1 MSRNMLNGA
10 QVIVDYLIQEKVPQV
25 FGLCGHGNIQFI
37 DALYERSSD
46 IKTIS
51 VHHESVAGFMADVYY
66 RVSGRPTATFTS
78 CGPGSANLPI
88 SLANAFLDSVPFLAV
103 TGNVPTSQFNRGAF
117 QEMYRHYQAD
127 FPSTVRTMCKKV
139 FQPTRG
145 EMVPLA
151 VRQAWKTMTTGR
163 PGPVVL
169 DVPFDVF
176 MESAAEEAPN
186 AQAWNANI
194 SSRCGADPEG
204 VVKAVDMLL
213 GAERPMIIVGQGVR
227 YGGAADELLKLAERL
242 QIPVAASA
250 SGLGAIDCNH
260 PLALGLV
267 ARAGH
272 YQANHATR
280 QADVLLAMGMRFDD
294 RTSSSWIPGYSFT
307 IPPTRLIHVD
317 IDPEEIG
324 RNYPVALGLMADVRT
339 FLRQVHAELDRRA
352 DLTKKA
358 DARKKWLAQI
368 DTYRKEWDK
377 FVAPGFS
384 DDTTP
389 INPQRAALE
398 IDKALPEDAI
408 LVSDIGVHHNWLLG
422 FCKPKRPDS
431 LIGSMGFGPMGF
443 GVAGVMGAKFAA
455 PDRPCVSVCGDGA
468 FFMHANVLG
477 TAVEYNLPVVWV
489 VWNNYAY
496 ASIRG
501 LQRGYLGGRE
511 LATDFHDPN
520 TGQRYNPDFAAMARS
535 CGVEGVR
542 VDRAG
547 DLGEAIRKGIAANKP
562 YLIDVDI
569 AADINPVGA
578 GVWELPGLG
587 QSKAGIGTRFSPPDL
602 LREEIACCLQA
613 RKSSS
618 SVVPPA
624 SVLRPPNWR
633 SAKAPTSS
641 SRRATSSGSTRSAE
655 KLNAI
660 AIPADV
666 TSDDSVAELFRRC
679 GPVDHVVVTAAQL
692 RTGPFK
698 TVAMEDVRATME
710 GKFWGAWRVA
720 QQADIRPGGSLTL
733 VSGFLSVRPRPNSA
747 IVSAANGALESLAR
761 ALALELAPV
770 RVNAVSP
777 GIIDTPIRA
786 AMPEE
791 ARRDML
797 AKTAAA
803 LPVGRVGAARISH
816 ARSSAS

>member
-1 MSRNMLNGA
+1 MPGRNELNGA
-10 QVIVDYLIQEKVPQV
+10 QVIVDYLIREKVPNV

-37 DALYERSSD
+37 DALFERSAE

-88 SLANAFLDSVPFLAV
+88 SLGNAFLDSVPFMAI

-117 QEMYRHYQAD
+117 QELYRHYQAD
-127 FPSTVRTMCKKV
+127 FPSTVRSYCKKV

-151 VRQAWKTMTTGR
+151 VRQAWKTMVTGR

-176 MESAAEEAPN
+176 LEAAAEEAPRPEE
-186 AQAWNANI
+186 WSANI

-204 VVKAVDMLL
+204 VTKAVDMLL
-213 GAERPMIIVGQGVR
+213 RAERPVILVGQGVR
-227 YGGAADELLKLAERL
+227 YGGAAADLRALAERL
-242 QIPVAASA
+242 DIPVASSA
-250 SGLGAIDCNH
+250 SGLGALDSNH

-280 QADVLLAMGMRFDD
+280 QADVLLALGVRFDD

-307 IPPTRLIHVD
+307 IPPTQLIHVD

-339 FLRQVHAELDRRA
+339 FLRQILAELDRRA
-352 DLTKKA
+352 DLQKRA
-358 DARKKWLAQI
+358 DSRQKWLRMI
-368 DTYRKEWDK
+368 DGYRREWDAL
-377 FVAPGFS
+377 VAPGFS

-389 INPQRAALE
+389 INPQRAAAE
-398 IDKALPEDAI
+398 IGKALPDDAI
-408 LVSDIGVHHNWLLG
+408 LVSDIGVHHNWLLS

-443 GVAGVMGAKFAA
+443 GVAGVMGAKYAA

-468 FFMHANVLG
+468 FFMHASVLG
-477 TAVEYNLPVVWV
+477 TAVEYALPVVWV

-511 LATDFHDPN
+511 LATDFKNPV
-520 TGQRYNPDFAAMARS
+520 TGERYNPDFAAMARS
-535 CGVEGVR
+535 AGVEGVR
-542 VDRAG
+542 IDRAADIG
-547 DLGEAIRKGIAANKP
+547 DAIRAAIATNRP

-569 AADINPVGA
+569 AADINPAGA

-587 QSKAGIGTRFSPPDL
+587 QSKPAIGTRYF
-602 LREEIACCLQA
+602 
-613 RKSSS
+613 
-618 SVVPPA
+618 
-624 SVLRPPNWR
+624 PNDPKR
-633 SAKAPTSS
+633 
-641 SRRATSSGSTRSAE
+641 
-655 KLNAI
+655 
-660 AIPADV
+660 
-666 TSDDSVAELFRRC
+666 
-679 GPVDHVVVTAAQL
+679 
-692 RTGPFK
+692 
-698 TVAMEDVRATME
+698 
-710 GKFWGAWRVA
+710 
-720 QQADIRPGGSLTL
+720 
-733 VSGFLSVRPRPNSA
+733 
-747 IVSAANGALESLAR
+747 
-761 ALALELAPV
+761 
-770 RVNAVSP
+770 
-777 GIIDTPIRA
+777 
-786 AMPEE
+786 
-791 ARRDML
+791 
-797 AKTAAA
+797 
-803 LPVGRVGAARISH
+803 
-816 ARSSAS
+816 

>member
-1 MSRNMLNGA
+1 MSARNVLNGA
-10 QVIVDYLIQEKVPQV
+10 QVIVDYLIQEKVPHV

-37 DALYERSSD
+37 DALYERSHD

-88 SLANAFLDSVPFLAV
+88 SLANAFLDSVPFMAV

-117 QEMYRHYQAD
+117 QELYRHYQAD
-127 FPSTVRTMCKKV
+127 FPSTVRAYCKKV

-151 VRQAWKTMTTGR
+151 MRQAWKTMVTGR

-176 MESAAEEAPN
+176 MESAAEQAPS
-186 AQAWNANI
+186 AEAWNGNI

-204 VVKAVDMLL
+204 VIKAVDMLL
-213 GAERPMIIVGQGVR
+213 GAERPVIIVGQGVR
-227 YGGAADELLKLAERL
+227 YGDAAGELLKLAERL

-250 SGLGAIDCNH
+250 SGLGAIDANH

-267 ARAGH
+267 ARGGH

-280 QADVLLAMGMRFDD
+280 QADVLLALGVRFDD

-339 FLRQVHAELDRRA
+339 FLRQVLAELDRRA
-352 DLTKKA
+352 DLNARA
-358 DARKKWLAQI
+358 DARQKWLKLI
-368 DTYRKEWDK
+368 DGYRKEWDT

-384 DDTTP
+384 DDSMP

-398 IDKALPEDAI
+398 IDKGLTEDAI

-422 FCKPKRPDS
+422 FCKPRRPDS

-443 GVAGVMGAKFAA
+443 GVAGVLGAKFAA

-477 TAVEYNLPVVWV
+477 TAVEYDLPVVWV

-501 LQRGYLGGRE
+501 LQRGYLNGRE
-511 LATDFHDPN
+511 LATDFHHPA
-520 TGQRYNPDFAAMARS
+520 TGARYNPDFAAMARS
-535 CGVEGVR
+535 AGVEGVR
-542 VDRAG
+542 IDRAD
-547 DLGEAIRKGIAANKP
+547 DLAEAVRKAIAANRP

-569 AADINPVGA
+569 AADVNPAGA

-587 QSKAGIGTRFSPPDL
+587 QSKPGIGTRY
-602 LREEIACCLQA
+602 
-613 RKSSS
+613 
-618 SVVPPA
+618 VP
-624 SVLRPPNWR
+624 
-633 SAKAPTSS
+633 
-641 SRRATSSGSTRSAE
+641 G
-655 KLNAI
+655 
-660 AIPADV
+660 
-666 TSDDSVAELFRRC
+666 
-679 GPVDHVVVTAAQL
+679 
-692 RTGPFK
+692 
-698 TVAMEDVRATME
+698 
-710 GKFWGAWRVA
+710 
-720 QQADIRPGGSLTL
+720 
-733 VSGFLSVRPRPNSA
+733 
-747 IVSAANGALESLAR
+747 
-761 ALALELAPV
+761 
-770 RVNAVSP
+770 
-777 GIIDTPIRA
+777 
-786 AMPEE
+786 
-791 ARRDML
+791 
-797 AKTAAA
+797 
-803 LPVGRVGAARISH
+803 
-816 ARSSAS
+816 

>member
-1 MSRNMLNGA
+1 MSTSNMLNGA
-10 QVIVDYLIQEKVPQV
+10 QVIVDYLVQEKVPTV

-37 DALYERSSD
+37 DALFERKHD
-46 IKTIS
+46 IRTIS
-51 VHHESVAGFMADVYY
+51 VHHESVAGFMADVFY

-88 SLANAFLDSVPFLAV
+88 SLGNAFLDSVPFMAV

-117 QEMYRHYQAD
+117 QELYRHYQAD
-127 FPSTVRTMCKKV
+127 FPSTVRSYCKKV

-151 VRQAWKTMTTGR
+151 VRQAWKTMVTGR

-176 MESAAEEAPN
+176 MEAAAEEAPKPEE
-186 AQAWNANI
+186 WSANI

-204 VVKAVDMLL
+204 VIKAVDMLL
-213 GAERPMIIVGQGVR
+213 NAERPVILVGQGVR
-227 YGGAADELLKLAERL
+227 WGGACDDLLKLAERL
-242 QIPVAASA
+242 QIPVAASM
-250 SGLGAIDCNH
+250 SGLGAINMDH

-280 QADVLLAMGMRFDD
+280 QADVLLALGVRFDD

-307 IPPTRLIHVD
+307 IPPTKLIHVD

-339 FLRQVHAELDRRA
+339 FLRQILAELDRRTA
-352 DLTKKA
+352 LDKRA
-358 DARKKWLAQI
+358 DARKKWLMEI
-368 DTYRKEWDK
+368 DGYRKEWDK

-389 INPQRAALE
+389 INPQRAAVE
-398 IDKALPEDAI
+398 IDKGLPEDAI
-408 LVSDIGVHHNWLLG
+408 LVSDIGVHHNWILG
-422 FCKPKRPDS
+422 FCKPRRPDS

-443 GVAGVMGAKFAA
+443 GVAGVLGAKFAA

-501 LQRGYLGGRE
+501 LQRGYLNGRE
-511 LATDFHDPN
+511 LATDFHNPT
-520 TGQRYNPDFAAMARS
+520 TGERYNPDFAAMARS
-535 CGVEGVR
+535 AGVEGVR

-547 DLGEAIRKGIAANKP
+547 DLAEAVRKGIAANRP

-569 AADINPVGA
+569 AADINPAGA

-587 QSKAGIGTRFSPPDL
+587 RSKPGIGTQF
-602 LREEIACCLQA
+602 Q
-613 RKSSS
+613 
-618 SVVPPA
+618 PA
-624 SVLRPPNWR
+624 
-633 SAKAPTSS
+633 
-641 SRRATSSGSTRSAE
+641 
-655 KLNAI
+655 
-660 AIPADV
+660 
-666 TSDDSVAELFRRC
+666 
-679 GPVDHVVVTAAQL
+679 
-692 RTGPFK
+692 
-698 TVAMEDVRATME
+698 
-710 GKFWGAWRVA
+710 
-720 QQADIRPGGSLTL
+720 
-733 VSGFLSVRPRPNSA
+733 
-747 IVSAANGALESLAR
+747 
-761 ALALELAPV
+761 
-770 RVNAVSP
+770 
-777 GIIDTPIRA
+777 
-786 AMPEE
+786 
-791 ARRDML
+791 
-797 AKTAAA
+797 
-803 LPVGRVGAARISH
+803 
-816 ARSSAS
+816 

>member
-1 MSRNMLNGA
+1 MSPRNLLNGA

-37 DALYERSSD
+37 DALYERAHD

-88 SLANAFLDSVPFLAV
+88 SLGNAFLDSVPFMAV

-117 QEMYRHYQAD
+117 QELYRHYQAD
-127 FPSTVRTMCKKV
+127 FPSTVKSYCKKV

-151 VRQAWKTMTTGR
+151 VRHAWKTMTTGR

-186 AQAWNANI
+186 AQAWNGNI
-194 SSRCGADPEG
+194 SSRCGADPDG

-213 GAERPMIIVGQGVR
+213 DAERPVMLVGQGVR
-227 YGGAADELLKLAERL
+227 YGGAAEQLLKLAERL
-242 QIPVAASA
+242 QIPVASSA
-250 SGLGAIDCNH
+250 SGLGAIDTHH

-280 QADVLLAMGMRFDD
+280 QADVLLALGVRFDD

-339 FLRQVHAELDRRA
+339 FLGQLHAELDRRA
-352 DLTKKA
+352 DLTQRA
-358 DARKKWLAQI
+358 DDRKKWLAQI
-368 DTYRKEWDK
+368 DTYRVEWDR
-377 FVAPGFS
+377 FVAPGFT
-384 DDTTP
+384 DDTIP

-398 IDKALPEDAI
+398 IDKALPENAI
-408 LVSDIGVHHNWLLG
+408 LVSDIGVHHNWLLS

-477 TAVEYNLPVVWV
+477 TAVEYDLPVVWV

-511 LATDFHDPN
+511 LATDFHDPK
-520 TGQRYNPDFAAMARS
+520 TGERYNPDFAAMARS

-547 DLGEAIRKGIAANKP
+547 DIGEAIRKGIAANKP

-569 AADINPVGA
+569 AADINPTGA

-587 QSKAGIGTRFSPPDL
+587 RSKPGIGTQF
-602 LREEIACCLQA
+602 E
-613 RKSSS
+613 
-618 SVVPPA
+618 
-624 SVLRPPNWR
+624 
-633 SAKAPTSS
+633 PT
-641 SRRATSSGSTRSAE
+641 
-655 KLNAI
+655 
-660 AIPADV
+660 
-666 TSDDSVAELFRRC
+666 
-679 GPVDHVVVTAAQL
+679 
-692 RTGPFK
+692 
-698 TVAMEDVRATME
+698 
-710 GKFWGAWRVA
+710 
-720 QQADIRPGGSLTL
+720 
-733 VSGFLSVRPRPNSA
+733 
-747 IVSAANGALESLAR
+747 
-761 ALALELAPV
+761 
-770 RVNAVSP
+770 
-777 GIIDTPIRA
+777 
-786 AMPEE
+786 
-791 ARRDML
+791 
-797 AKTAAA
+797 
-803 LPVGRVGAARISH
+803 
-816 ARSSAS
+816 

>member
-1 MSRNMLNGA
+1 MPPRNSLNGA

-37 DALYERSSD
+37 DALYERAD
-46 IKTIS
+46 ELKTIS

-88 SLANAFLDSVPFLAV
+88 SLGNAFLDSVPFLAV

-117 QEMYRHYQAD
+117 QELYRHYQAD
-127 FPSTVRTMCKKV
+127 FPSTVRAYCKKV

-151 VRQAWKTMTTGR
+151 IRQAWKTMTTGR

-186 AQAWNANI
+186 AKAWNGNI
-194 SSRCGADPEG
+194 SSRCGADPDG

-213 GAERPMIIVGQGVR
+213 SAERPVMIVGQGVR
-227 YGGAADELLKLAERL
+227 YGDAAEELLRLAERL

-339 FLRQVHAELDRRA
+339 FLRQIHAELDRRA
-352 DLTKKA
+352 DLTRRA
-358 DARKKWLAQI
+358 DARKKWLAEI

-389 INPQRAALE
+389 INPQRAAAE
-398 IDKALPEDAI
+398 IDKALPENAI

-511 LATDFHDPN
+511 LATDFHDPQ
-520 TGQRYNPDFAAMARS
+520 TGARYNPDFAAMARS

-587 QSKAGIGTRFSPPDL
+587 RSKPGIGTQF
-602 LREEIACCLQA
+602 E
-613 RKSSS
+613 
-618 SVVPPA
+618 
-624 SVLRPPNWR
+624 
-633 SAKAPTSS
+633 PT
-641 SRRATSSGSTRSAE
+641 
-655 KLNAI
+655 
-660 AIPADV
+660 
-666 TSDDSVAELFRRC
+666 
-679 GPVDHVVVTAAQL
+679 
-692 RTGPFK
+692 
-698 TVAMEDVRATME
+698 
-710 GKFWGAWRVA
+710 
-720 QQADIRPGGSLTL
+720 
-733 VSGFLSVRPRPNSA
+733 
-747 IVSAANGALESLAR
+747 
-761 ALALELAPV
+761 
-770 RVNAVSP
+770 
-777 GIIDTPIRA
+777 
-786 AMPEE
+786 
-791 ARRDML
+791 
-797 AKTAAA
+797 
-803 LPVGRVGAARISH
+803 
-816 ARSSAS
+816 